1 MLLQVGDTALIKAS
15 KYGYLDIVSVLVEN
29 GADLEIINVFNN
41 FCINYVLNNNYFWHK
56 CFSCFWVKQL

>member
-1 MLLQVGDTALIKAS
+1 MLLQLGDTALIKAS

-29 GADLEIINVFNN
+29 GADIEIINVFNN
-41 FCINYVLNNNYFWHK
+41 FCINYVLNNYCWHK

>member
-41 FCINYVLNNNYFWHK
+41 FCINYVLLNNY
-56 CFSCFWVKQL
+56 C